1 MTTSVPAIDG
11 LRHADAQA
19 QRIVETLNVEL
30 PSSVNRRVL
39 TLTGSV
45 SGEGVS
51 TITWTLARTL
61 AQDPSNR
68 VLYVDA
74 NPEAP
79 VSDRL
84 LAQPPSEGLLSF
96 LLARCNL
103 EDAIRPAKHAG
114 AISVLASSRAEG
126 SHAGSVMDV
135 QVEKGLGLLRATFNY
150 VLIDAAPPN
159 LSPFTLLLARHSDG
173 VILVTESGVT
183 PRNTVARTA
192 DEIRRNAKR
201 FLGIA
206 LNRRT

>member
-1 MTTSVPAIDG
+1 MNELGPANDG
-11 LRHADAQA
+11 VRHAEAQA
-19 QRIVETLNVEL
+19 QRIIETVNVEL

-39 TLTGSV
+39 TLTSSV

-51 TITWTLARTL
+51 TITWTLAKTL
-61 AQDPSNR
+61 AQDPANR

-74 NPEAP
+74 NPDAP
-79 VSDRL
+79 VSERL

-103 EDAIRPAKHAG
+103 EDAIRPATHAG
-114 AISVLASSRAEG
+114 AISVLASRRSEG

-135 QVEKGLGLLRATFNY
+135 QVEKGLGLLRASFNY
-150 VLIDAAPPN
+150 VLIDAAPPS

-173 VILVTESGVT
+173 VILVTETGVT
-183 PRNTVARTA
+183 PRDAVARTA
-192 DEIRRNAKR
+192 GEIQRNARR

-206 LNRRT
+206 LNRRS